1 MKLHNKIAFSIA
13 AILLIVISAFFLSNP
28 QDIVSGAKESISIKN
43 ISDEKKN
50 RFNSNVAKPEN
61 INKVNSALTLHESA
75 DEKRKRAISNA
86 LLAINSTN
94 VEARLYGIQV
104 LAFLDPEMA
113 VLEIHKAL
121 LLMESQ
127 PDIEGMIIL
136 GALKLARNETH
147 FSNEVIHNI
156 YKNTSSD
163 NIRGRLARIL
173 SFRGD
178 DSVLVNYL
186 SNIEPKL
193 TKSGTQQKTNI
204 LLMLGSVESKLAI
217 PYIKPYLSDS
227 DERIRIAALTALSF
241 SANIDEL
248 ELVTPMQFDVSEYI
262 RNNANIVVDYLTTKG
277 KSLPLPADI
286 STSWN
291 ENDYYTEIP
300 IIDEE

>member
-1 MKLHNKIAFSIA
+1 MR
-13 AILLIVISAFFLSNP
+13 
-28 QDIVSGAKESISIKN
+28 
-43 ISDEKKN
+43 KKN

-121 LLMESQ
+121 LLLESQ